1 MIIDLSNKV
10 VVVTGSSRG
19 IGSEI
24 VRAFAREKTRVVIN
38 YYKSEAKGVAICEDI
53 MGTDAECM
61 LIKCDVK
68 DQVSVKVMFEK
79 IIKKFGRIDI
89 LINNAGIC
97 MDSSVLSMSYEQWRD
112 VIDVNLTGTF
122 LCSQEAAYYMK
133 AQKCGKIINIASIKG
148 QEGNEYQTNYCASK
162 AGVIGFT
169 KSLAKELGKYN
180 IQVNAVCPGFIST
193 DLNRENDSKMRVAKN
208 KSILSIDHSLSD
220 LISFLI
226 YISSDN
232 VNGVTGRVFNIDSRL

>member
-24 VRAFAREKTRVVIN
+24 VRAFAREKARVVIN

-97 MDSSVLSMSYEQWRD
+97 MDSSVLSMS
-112 VIDVNLTGTF
+112 
-122 LCSQEAAYYMK
+122 
-133 AQKCGKIINIASIKG
+133 
-148 QEGNEYQTNYCASK
+148 
-162 AGVIGFT
+162 
-169 KSLAKELGKYN
+169 
-180 IQVNAVCPGFIST
+180 
-193 DLNRENDSKMRVAKN
+193 
-208 KSILSIDHSLSD
+208 
-220 LISFLI
+220 
-226 YISSDN
+226 
-232 VNGVTGRVFNIDSRL
+232 